1 MLLELVKNPADQEA
15 AEWKRELAAAIS
27 SREELCSL
35 LQLDQNQLPGDAQ
48 SEFRLRVPRSYVA
61 KMLPGDHRDPLL
73 LQVLPLAEE
82 AADSGLLDPVADLDA
97 MATTGLLHKY
107 HGRVLLITTGACAI
121 HCRYC
126 FRRNFPY
133 SDASL
138 STAHW
143 QNALDYIRTHSEIK
157 EVILSG
163 GDPLV
168 LDDHK
173 LDALQKELSEI
184 HHVQWLRIHTR
195 LPVVLPSRIN
205 AGLLDW
211 IQRSRLKITM
221 IIHANHGNEI
231 GAYEQKALVA
241 LREAGVTLLNQSVL
255 LHGVNDRTET
265 LIELSHKLHDS
276 GVLPYYLHLLDKT
289 RGAMHFEVPQST
301 ALKIISEMRASLPG
315 FLVPRLVREQAGE
328 SSKTAIFSI

>member
-1 MLLELVKNPADQEA
+1 MLLELVKNSDHQKS

-27 SREELCSL
+27 SREELCAL
-35 LQLDQNQLPGDAQ
+35 LQLDQDPLPGEAQ
-48 SEFRLRVPRSYVA
+48 AAFRLRVPRAYVA
-61 KMLPGDHRDPLL
+61 KMQPGDRHDPLL

-82 AADSGLLDPVADLDA
+82 NVHSGLLDPVADLNA
-97 MATTGLLHKY
+97 MTTAGLLHKY

-143 QNALDYIRTHSEIK
+143 QNALDYIRAHSEIK

-173 LDALQKELSEI
+173 LDALQKELSKI

-205 AGLLDW
+205 SQLIDW
-211 IQRSRLKITM
+211 IQGSRFRITM
-221 IIHANHGNEI
+221 VIHANHGNEI
-231 GAYEQKALVA
+231 GVQEQKALAA
-241 LREAGVTLLNQSVL
+241 LRHAGVTLLNQSVL
-255 LHGVNDRTET
+255 LRGINDSAQT

-276 GVLPYYLHLLDKT
+276 GVMPYYLHLLDKT
-289 RGAMHFEVPQST
+289 RGAMHFDVPQSE
-301 ALKIISEMRASLPG
+301 AISIMNEMRASLPG

-328 SSKTAIFSI
+328 NSKTAIFSI

>member
-1 MLLELVKNPADQEA
+1 MLLELVKNPALQES

-27 SREELCSL
+27 SREELCAL
-35 LQLDQNQLPGDAQ
+35 LQLDQDMLPGEAQ
-48 SEFRLRVPRSYVA
+48 PEFRLRVPRGYVA
-61 KMLPGDHRDPLL
+61 KMQPGDHHDPLL

-82 AADSGLLDPVADLDA
+82 NAHNGLLDPVADLDA
-97 MATTGLLHKY
+97 MTTPGLLHKY

-133 SDASL
+133 SDAGL

-143 QNALDYIRTHSEIK
+143 QNALDYIRAHGEIK

-205 AGLLDW
+205 TDLIDW
-211 IQRSRLKITM
+211 IQRSRFRITM
-221 IIHANHGNEI
+221 VIHANHGNEI
-231 GAYEQKALVA
+231 GAQEQKALVA
-241 LREAGVTLLNQSVL
+241 LRQAGVTLLYQSVL
-255 LHGVNDRTET
+255 LHRVNDKAET

-276 GVLPYYLHLLDKT
+276 GVIPYYLHLLDKT
-289 RGAMHFEVPQST
+289 RGAMHFEVPQT
-301 ALKIISEMRASLPG
+301 NAVQLMAEMRASLPG

-328 SSKTAIFSI
+328 NSKTAIFSI

>member
-1 MLLELVKNPADQEA
+1 MPLELVKNPADQEP

-27 SREELCSL
+27 SSQELCTL

-48 SEFRLRVPRSYVA
+48 TAFRLRVPRAYVA
-61 KMLPGDHRDPLL
+61 KMQPGDHHDPLL

-82 AADSGLLDPVADLDA
+82 TADSGLLDPVADLDA
-97 MATTGLLHKY
+97 MTTTGLLHKY

-138 STAHW
+138 GTTHW
-143 QNALDYIRTHSEIK
+143 QNALDYIRAHDEIK

-173 LDALQKELSEI
+173 LEALETELSEI
-184 HHVQWLRIHTR
+184 RHVQWLRIHTR

-205 AGLLDW
+205 ADLLNW
-211 IQRSRLKITM
+211 IQRSRFKITM
-221 IIHANHGNEI
+221 VIHANHKNEI
-231 GAYEQKALVA
+231 GAHEQKALAA

-255 LHGVNDRTET
+255 LHRVNDKAET

-276 GVLPYYLHLLDKT
+276 GVIPYYLHLLDKT
-289 RGAMHFEVPQST
+289 RGAMHFEVPQSS
-301 ALKIISEMRASLPG
+301 AVQIISEMRASLPG

-328 SSKTAIFSI
+328 NSKTAIFSI

>member
-1 MLLELVKNPADQEA
+1 MPVELVKNSLPPEA
-15 AEWKRELAAAIS
+15 AEWKRELASAIS
-27 SREELCSL
+27 SREELCAI
-35 LQLDQNQLPGDAQ
+35 LQLDQNQLPGAEDPA
-48 SEFRLRVPRSYVA
+48 FRLRVPRAYVA
-61 KMLPGDHRDPLL
+61 KMRPGDIHDPLL
-73 LQVLPLAEE
+73 LQVLPRAEE
-82 AADSGLLDPVADLDA
+82 SELSGLLDPVADLEA
-97 MATTGLLHKY
+97 MPTAGVLHKY

-143 QNALDYIRTHSEIK
+143 QDALDYIRAHSEIR

-173 LDALQKELSEI
+173 LDSLQKELSAI
-184 HHVQWLRIHTR
+184 NHVKWLRIHTR

-211 IQRSRLKITM
+211 MQRSRLRITM
-221 IIHANHGNEI
+221 VIHANHANEI
-231 GAYEQKALVA
+231 DAHEQKALTA
-241 LREAGVTLLNQSVL
+241 LRKAGVTLLNQSVL
-255 LHGVNDRTET
+255 LRQVNDSAET
-265 LIELSHKLHDS
+265 LIDLSQRLHDS
-276 GVLPYYLHLLDKT
+276 GVMPYYLHLLDKT
-289 RGAMHFEVPQST
+289 RGAMHFEVSQSE
-301 ALKIISEMRASLPG
+301 AVLIMSEMRARLPG
-315 FLVPRLVREQAGE
+315 YLIPRLVREQAGE
-328 SSKTAIFSI
+328 KSKTAIFSI

>member
-1 MLLELVKNPADQEA
+1 MLLELVKNPACLEA
-15 AEWKRELAAAIS
+15 AEWKRELAAAVS
-27 SREELCSL
+27 SREELCAL
-35 LQLDQNQLPGDAQ
+35 LQLDQNQLPATAQ
-48 SEFRLRVPRSYVA
+48 PEFRLRVPRAYVA
-61 KMLPGDHRDPLL
+61 KMQPGDHHDPLL

-82 AADSGLLDPVADLDA
+82 NVDSGLLDPVADLDA
-97 MATTGLLHKY
+97 MTTTGLLHKY

-133 SDASL
+133 GDASL

-143 QNALDYIRTHSEIK
+143 QNALDYIRAHDEIK

-184 HHVQWLRIHTR
+184 HHVRWLRIHTR

-205 AGLLDW
+205 ADLLDW
-211 IQRSRLKITM
+211 MQRSRFNITM
-221 IIHANHGNEI
+221 VIHANHANEI
-231 GAYEQKALVA
+231 GVQEQKALAA
-241 LREAGVTLLNQSVL
+241 LRNAGVTLLNQSVL
-255 LHGVNDRTET
+255 LHRVNDSART

-276 GVLPYYLHLLDKT
+276 GVMPYYLHLLDKT
-289 RGAMHFEVPQST
+289 RGAMHFDVPEST
-301 ALKIISEMRASLPG
+301 ATQVIAEMRASLPG
-315 FLVPRLVREQAGE
+315 FLVPRLVREQAGKN
-328 SSKTAIFSI
+328 SKTAIFNI

>member
-1 MLLELVKNPADQEA
+1 MLLELVKNPARQES
-15 AEWKRELAAAIS
+15 AEWKHELAAAIS
-27 SREELCSL
+27 SRDELCAL
-35 LQLDQNQLPGDAQ
+35 LQLEQSQLPATTQ
-48 SEFRLRVPRSYVA
+48 PEFRLRVPRAYVA
-61 KMLPGDHRDPLL
+61 KMQPGDRHDPLL
-73 LQVLPLAEE
+73 LQVLPLDQENAH
-82 AADSGLLDPVADLDA
+82 SGLLDPVADLDA
-97 MATTGLLHKY
+97 MTTTGLLHKY

-143 QNALDYIRTHSEIK
+143 QDALDYIRAHKEIK

-205 AGLLDW
+205 TDLLDW
-211 IQRSRLKITM
+211 MRSSRLKITM
-221 IIHANHGNEI
+221 VIHANHGNEI
-231 GAYEQKALVA
+231 GAQEQKALAA
-241 LREAGVTLLNQSVL
+241 LRDAGITLLNQSVL
-255 LHGVNDRTET
+255 LRRVNDSAKT
-265 LIELSHKLHDS
+265 LIELSHKLHES
-276 GVLPYYLHLLDKT
+276 GVMPYYLHLLDKT
-289 RGAMHFEVPQST
+289 RGAMHFEVDQST
-301 ALKIISEMRASLPG
+301 AVKIIAEMRASLPG

-328 SSKTAIFSI
+328 NSKTAIFSI